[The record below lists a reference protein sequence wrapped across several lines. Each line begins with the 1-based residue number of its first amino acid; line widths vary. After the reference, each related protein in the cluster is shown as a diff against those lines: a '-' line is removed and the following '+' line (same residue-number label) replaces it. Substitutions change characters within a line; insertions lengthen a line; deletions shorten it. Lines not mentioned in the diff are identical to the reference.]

1 MSKEDIIKYDV
12 FIAYYRKTGLD
23 FARYLKEGLKDFEY
37 SAFLDL
43 YDIPSSVKNGSDEW
57 RMCRDKALLNSD
69 KMLLIMT
76 EGFNT
81 RPEVLHEIEL
91 AMDKGIRIIYFK
103 HEDLPYAVELMVKG
117 KKINLSKYA
126 LNSFDNSPD
135 LLRKSLM
142 ILKKPYSPPVVESIF
157 DGMVGKYIKSEGA
170 FIRNSPS
177 PMVEI
182 IIGSTNKIV
191 NWLPPNEENK
201 AIVGASP
208 YCVGDIIPRRHYY
221 ECRTLE
227 KECWGVHEFFR
238 VHVNGYFHLLTLI
251 ETRREGDVSIDS
263 LMYDVLEMLIYCIRV
278 MKRKDIDTNQS
289 IYIKF
294 RNVKDIKLKFHRW
307 DWSVFN
313 FASDQLE
320 PYIKQFNPGEE
331 WSAFKKLF
339 NTIYRELCID
349 LGYPT
354 ITDLII
360 NQRLWGIIRKMGK
373 INTTYQSAKIPA
385 IELKEFGFTKEEMN
399 VR

>member
-1 MSKEDIIKYDV
+1 MNEGDIVKYDV
-12 FIAYYRKTGLD
+12 FIAYYRKTGID
-23 FARYLKEGLKDFEY
+23 FAKDLKKGLKDLEY

-43 YDIPSSVKNGSDEW
+43 WDIPRSVKDGSDEW
-57 RMCRDKALLNSD
+57 RVRRDKALLKSD

-81 RPEVLHEIEL
+81 RPEVLHEIGL

-103 HEDLPYAVELMVKG
+103 HEDLPYDVELMIKG

-135 LLRKSLM
+135 LLRKSLV
-142 ILKKPYSPPVVESIF
+142 ILKKPHSPLVVESIF
-157 DGMVGKYIKSEGA
+157 DDMVGKYIESEGG

-177 PMVEI
+177 PMIEI

-191 NWLPPNEENK
+191 DWLPPNEENK
-201 AIVGASP
+201 AIVRASR
-208 YCVGDIIPRRHYY
+208 YYVGNIVPRRYYY
-221 ECRTLE
+221 ECGTLRE
-227 KECWGVHEFFR
+227 EFFR
-238 VHVNGYFHLLTLI
+238 VHVNGYFHLITLI
-251 ETRREGDVSIDS
+251 ETRREGYVSIDY
-263 LMYDVLEMLIYCIRV
+263 LIYRILEMLIYCIRV

-294 RNVKDIKLKFHRW
+294 RNVRDIKLRFYPGG
-307 DWSVFN
+307 WSIFN
-313 FASDQLE
+313 FASDE
-320 PYIKQFNPGEE
+320 IKPYIKQFNPGEE

-360 NQRLWGIIRKMGK
+360 NQRLWKIIRGMSE
-373 INTTYQSAKIPA
+373 IRTTHQSAKIPNV
-385 IELKEFGFTKEEMN
+385 ELEEFGFTTEEMN

>member
-1 MSKEDIIKYDV
+1 MNEGDIVKYDV
-12 FIAYYRKTGLD
+12 FIAYYRKTGID
-23 FARYLKEGLKDFEY
+23 FAKDLKEGLKDLEY

-43 YDIPSSVKNGSDEW
+43 CDIPRSVKDGSDEW
-57 RMCRDKALLNSD
+57 RVRRDKALLKSD

-103 HEDLPYAVELMVKG
+103 HEDLPYDVELIIKG

-135 LLRKSLM
+135 LLRRSLV
-142 ILKKPYSPPVVESIF
+142 ILKKPHSSIVVESIF
-157 DGMVGKYIKSEGA
+157 DDMVDEYIKSEGA

-177 PMVEI
+177 PMIEI

-191 NWLPPNEENK
+191 DWLPPNEENK
-201 AIVGASP
+201 AIVRASR
-208 YCVGDIIPRRHYY
+208 YCVGNIVPRRYYY
-221 ECRTLE
+221 ECGTLRE
-227 KECWGVHEFFR
+227 EFFR

-251 ETRREGDVSIDS
+251 ETRREGYVPIDD
-263 LMYDVLEMLIYCIRV
+263 LIYRILEMLIYCIRV

-294 RNVKDIKLKFHRW
+294 RNVRDIKLKFHPW
-307 DWSVFN
+307 GWSVFN
-313 FASDQLE
+313 FASDELE
-320 PYIKQFNPGEE
+320 PYIKQFNSGEE

-339 NTIYRELCID
+339 NTIYRELCTD

-360 NQRLWGIIRKMGK
+360 NQRLWKIIRDMSE
-373 INTTYQSAKIPA
+373 IRTTYQSAKIPDV
-385 IELKEFGFTKEEMN
+385 ELEEFGFTTEEMN